1 MNYNCN
7 KKFSN
12 SMQDYTFII
21 KKININQFKQL
32 FKSIKLTKIAK
43 DVSVIQHK
51 TILLFLKI
59 KKIKGL
65 FFW

>member
-1 MNYNCN
+1 M
-7 KKFSN
+7 
-12 SMQDYTFII
+12 
-21 KKININQFKQL
+21 NQFKQL